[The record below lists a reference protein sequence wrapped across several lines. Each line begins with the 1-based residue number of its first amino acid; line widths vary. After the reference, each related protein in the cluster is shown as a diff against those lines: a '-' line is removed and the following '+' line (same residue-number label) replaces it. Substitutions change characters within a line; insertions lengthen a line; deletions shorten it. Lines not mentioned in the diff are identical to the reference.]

1 MPTYVALGNWTPKGL
16 ESIKDGPKRL
26 EDSKRVYEKLGAKP
40 IAFYIL
46 LGGPPDVVTIFE
58 AADDRAA
65 ASVGLALAAK
75 GTIRGSVHPALGQGD
90 YKEIIAKI

>member
-1 MPTYVALGNWTPKGL
+1 MPTYVALGNWTSKGL

-58 AADDRAA
+58 AADE
-65 ASVGLALAAK
+65 SSTL
-75 GTIRGSVHPALGQGD
+75 TRGDSRT
-90 YKEIIAKI
+90 